1 MSGFGG
7 LMASVTTT
15 ALTELGGKYVLNRS
29 AKGDDQDS
37 VDQRN
42 ALTGSGTIYMIEIDN
57 EANSSAVY
65 LKIVDG
71 TTATPSTSTANG
83 AGTPDFSFRAPAF
96 EKMCYAFP
104 AGLALST
111 GLSYWVTTSAAV
123 GSQANATSDVI
134 VRILCA

>member
-1 MSGFGG
+1 
-7 LMASVTTT
+7 MASVTTT

-29 AKGDDQDS
+29 AKGTDQDS

-83 AGTPDFSFRAPAF
+83 AG
-96 EKMCYAFP
+96 
-104 AGLALST
+104 LALST

>member
-1 MSGFGG
+1 
-7 LMASVTTT
+7 MASVTTS

-29 AKGDDQDS
+29 AKGSDQDS
-37 VDQRN
+37 VDQKN

-111 GLSYWVTTSAAV
+111 GLSYWVATSSSV
-123 GSQANATSDVI
+123 GSASNATSDVI

>member
-1 MSGFGG
+1 
-7 LMASVTTT
+7 MASVTTT

-29 AKGDDQDS
+29 AKGTDQDS

-57 EANSSAVY
+57 EEVPILDGSAKVFIEKILSSGIDV
-65 LKIVDG
+65 
-71 TTATPSTSTANG
+71 S
-83 AGTPDFSFRAPAF
+83 DFSFRAPAF